1 MIKLKIYKQFSV
13 VASVLG
19 GKLKEGVI
27 LVNLGKDVVRGA
39 DSILRQAHSLKKLR
53 LFETN

>member
-1 MIKLKIYKQFSV
+1 M
-13 VASVLG
+13 G

-39 DSILRQAHSLKKLR
+39 DSILRQARSLKKLR